1 MTFGSSTKIVYERL
15 DKVELRINENSKQI
29 KLIEKEI
36 EDIKVSLNFHD
47 QLIEEKSRSVITSQ
61 DKCNTINVTQN
72 NESAFSKITN
82 KLREIEDRSRR
93 NNLRIDG
100 IKESEGESWNDNETK
115 VKNIFENYL
124 GLKDIKIER
133 AHRTGHKDSLR
144 PITIIIK
151 LLDFKDKVNI
161 LKKGKNIYINED
173 FCAETL
179 QIRKVLRELMKM
191 ERAAGKFASISYDK
205 LIIRDWAAKK
215 IYFTF
220 LKMDDNLRLN
230 SNTEC
235 NDDYFIQKNFESE
248 YYSVFESTQFLK
260 SGIIKID
267 ITDHYPIFLVT
278 DNITLSHSVSK
289 STILIRQINENSL
302 LYFRNLLSEKT
313 DWNLILQ
320 SQDANN
326 A

>member
-1 MTFGSSTKIVYERL
+1 MGTVAQVDSLAYPSGKVTLKKAKVEDLNKLKEFIPEEFNEFYNELSSTKIVYERL

-115 VKNIFENYL
+115 
-124 GLKDIKIER
+124 
-133 AHRTGHKDSLR
+133 
-144 PITIIIK
+144 

-215 IYFTF
+215 
-220 LKMDDNLRLN
+220 
-230 SNTEC
+230 S
-235 NDDYFIQKNFESE
+235 
-248 YYSVFESTQFLK
+248 
-260 SGIIKID
+260 
-267 ITDHYPIFLVT
+267 
-278 DNITLSHSVSK
+278 
-289 STILIRQINENSL
+289 INV
-302 LYFRNLLSEKT
+302 
-313 DWNLILQ
+313 
-320 SQDANN
+320 
-326 A
+326 